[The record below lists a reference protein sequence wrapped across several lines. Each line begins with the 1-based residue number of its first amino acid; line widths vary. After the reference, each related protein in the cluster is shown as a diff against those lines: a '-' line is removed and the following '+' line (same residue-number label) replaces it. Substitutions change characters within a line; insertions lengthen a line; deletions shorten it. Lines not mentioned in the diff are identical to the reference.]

1 MKAIVFA
8 AGLGTRLKPLTN
20 DRPKALIEI
29 DNKPLIWHALQN
41 LKKWGVQ
48 QAIVNVHHF
57 GNDVIDYLKTCEA
70 GIDISI
76 SDERDLL
83 LDTGGGLLK
92 AKDFFNDGN
101 PFFAVNV
108 DVFSTVNL
116 SDAMDYHLQSGALA
130 TLVVRKRETSRY
142 FMFNDEKQLTGWINT
157 KTGEQIVSRKSFEKS
172 VPLAFSGIQVI
183 SPSVFDL
190 ITEKGNFSL
199 TQMYLRLATDKK
211 IVGYLDN
218 SPFWIDVGKP
228 GELTIAEKWLKNSD
242 NTINSW

>member
-57 GNDVIDYLKTCEA
+57 GNNVIEYLKNCNA

-76 SDERDLL
+76 SDERGLL

-108 DVFSTVNL
+108 DVLSTVNL
-116 SDAMDYHLQSGALA
+116 SGVMDHHLKSNALA

-142 FMFNDEKQLTGWINT
+142 FMFDDKKQLTGWINT
-157 KTGEQIVSRKSFEKS
+157 KTGQQIVSRKSIKKS
-172 VPLAFSGIQVI
+172 IPLAFSGIQVI
-183 SPSVFDL
+183 SPAVFDMV
-190 ITEKGNFSL
+190 TEKGKFSL

-211 IVGYLDN
+211 IIGYLDK

-228 GELTIAEKWLKNSD
+228 GELTVAEKWLKDSGS
-242 NTINSW
+242 TF

>member
-29 DNKPLIWHALQN
+29 DSKPLIWHALQN

-57 GNDVIDYLKTCEA
+57 GNDVINYLKTCEA
-70 GIDISI
+70 GINISI
-76 SDERDLL
+76 SDERDFL

-92 AKDFFNDGN
+92 AKGFFNDGN
-101 PFFAVNV
+101 PFYAVNV

-116 SDAMDYHLQSGALA
+116 SDVMGYHLQKKALA

-142 FMFNDEKQLTGWINT
+142 LMFDDKKQLTGWINT
-157 KTGEQIVSRKSFEKS
+157 KTGEQIVSRENFES
-172 VPLAFSGIQVI
+172 SIPLAFSGIQVI

-190 ITEKGNFSL
+190 VTEKGKFSL
-199 TQMYLRLATDKK
+199 TQMYLRLAADKK
-211 IVGYLDN
+211 ITGYLDK

-228 GELTIAEKWLKNSD
+228 GQIDVAEKWLKNSGS
-242 NTINSW
+242 TF